1 MERLDQPVR
10 DSLSD
15 LLSSVKVHSAVYCV
29 SDLRAPWG
37 FHVADS
43 TVAKFH
49 LVLEGSCRLTL
60 DAGAHTEVGC
70 GDLVLLA
77 GGAGHSVRDQPGS
90 SVRELE
96 RILADHPVDDNARL
110 KYGGSGRR
118 TRLVCGGFQLA
129 ASASA
134 GLLETLPA
142 VIRINAGD
150 GELDHWLRPLL
161 EMLTDETDQARPG
174 GSAMFAKLADVL
186 VAQAVR
192 SYLLGPE
199 AGERL
204 ELTHLR
210 DPAITKA
217 VRLLASRPHETW
229 TVGDLA
235 HSVGMS
241 RTMFSSRFRRLVGD
255 PPMHYLARIR
265 MRRAA
270 DYLATT
276 NHNLFAIARRTGY
289 DSEASLSRAFK
300 REFGVSPGDYRRK
313 SATYPIVVDENYV
326 STVDGQDP

>member
-10 DSLSD
+10 DALSD

-43 TVAKFH
+43 AVAKFH
-49 LVLEGSCRLTL
+49 LMLEGSCRVTL
-60 DAGAHTEVGC
+60 DAGAHTEISR

-96 RILADHPVDDNARL
+96 RILADHPVDDGRL
-110 KYGGSGRR
+110 EYGGRGRR

-129 ASASA
+129 DSASA
-134 GLLETLPA
+134 GLLATLPPL
-142 VIRINAGD
+142 IRVKAGD
-150 GELDHWLRPLL
+150 GDLDHWLRPML
-161 EMLTDETDQARPG
+161 EMVTNETDQARPG
-174 GSAMFAKLADVL
+174 SSAMFAKLADVFL
-186 VAQAVR
+186 AQAVR
-192 SYLLGPE
+192 SYLLGPD

-204 ELTHLR
+204 EFTHLR
-210 DPAITKA
+210 DPAIAKA

-235 HSVGMS
+235 RSVGMS
-241 RTMFSSRFRRLVGD
+241 RTTFSSRFRQLVGD
-255 PPMHYLARIR
+255 PPMRYLASVR

-276 NHNLFAIARRTGY
+276 NHSLFAIARRTGY

-313 SATYPIVVDENYV
+313 SATHPIVVEEDYLP
-326 STVDGQDP
+326 TVDDQVP